1 MPVIRQKS
9 QGEGKR
15 MSDVAPVQ
23 EQSRIKSLDVMRGF
37 ALLGILAVNAA
48 FFAAPWQTS
57 QNPLLPPL
65 NVDDATLWSWFVMH
79 VFFEFKCITLFSI
92 LFGASIYLVGGERSD
107 KDRGRVLRRRL
118 FWLLIFG
125 LIHALLI
132 WFGDIL
138 VTYALTGFLV
148 LFARSWK
155 APTLLIVGT
164 VIYVL
169 TILPTALGILFASS
183 MPPDVAE
190 QMLASQ
196 MEMKP
201 FVFAPSDADLAAMT
215 EAFRGD
221 IISVTSM
228 NARLWSTFF
237 VFAVVGL
244 IVRTAAVMMIGMGL
258 YKLGFLS
265 GRSPVWVYVL
275 FLLLG
280 IAALSVIAYE
290 AMQSW
295 AEGYTFTRYISGGTL
310 ANTALSI
317 FGSLGYAALFV
328 LLLKAGLRF
337 LTEPLAAV
345 GRMAFTNYI
354 MQSLIMTTIFWGGR
368 GFGLYGEVD
377 RPTLWAIVLGV
388 WALQLIWSP
397 LWLSRFEMGPLEWIW
412 RRLSYAKP
420 VRIAKPAAA

>member
-1 MPVIRQKS
+1 
-9 QGEGKR
+9 

-65 NVDDATLWSWFVMH
+65 DVTENTMWSWFVMH

-92 LFGASIYLVGGERSD
+92 LFGASIYMVGGERSD
-107 KDRGRVLRRRL
+107 KDRGRVLRGRL

-155 APTLLIVGT
+155 ARTLLIVG
-164 VIYVL
+164 VVLYVL
-169 TILPTALGILFASS
+169 TILPTVLGIVFASS
-183 MPPDVAE
+183 MPPEALE
-190 QMLASQ
+190 QMQASQ

-201 FVFAPSDADLAAMT
+201 FMFAPSDEDVAAMM

-221 IISVTSM
+221 IISVTSA
-228 NARLWSTFF
+228 NARLWATFF
-237 VFAVVGL
+237 VFAVLGL

-258 YKLGFLS
+258 FKLGFLS
-265 GRSPVWVYVL
+265 GQSPVWVYVV

-280 IAALSVIAYE
+280 MGALSVIAYE
-290 AMQSW
+290 ALQNW
-295 AEGYTFTRYISGGTL
+295 NEGYTFTRYVSGGTL

-317 FGSLGYAALFV
+317 FGSIGYAALFV
-328 LLLKAGLRF
+328 LLVKA
-337 LTEPLAAV
+337 ACA
-345 GRMAFTNYI
+345 
-354 MQSLIMTTIFWGGR
+354 S
-368 GFGLYGEVD
+368 
-377 RPTLWAIVLGV
+377 
-388 WALQLIWSP
+388 
-397 LWLSRFEMGPLEWIW
+397 
-412 RRLSYAKP
+412 
-420 VRIAKPAAA
+420 